1 MRLKLAVAIA
11 SMLTASLF
19 VFVLLCLLGAER
31 TKVSA
36 GAGTVRYVACEGNC
50 GSAVPCYSTIQAAV
64 DASSAGDEIRV
75 AAGTYTD
82 LHMRPRVDVTTSGA
96 VTQVVYISKT
106 ITLRGGYLSTND
118 FADPP
123 DGQGNRTILDAQG
136 HGRGLYITGNISPT
150 IENLEIK
157 NGVSVSQGARHRGG
171 RMLAA
176 ECTLLLPPLPCATT
190 AFTAIVVLIV
200 VGEYT

>member
-11 SMLTASLF
+11 SMLTGSLF
-19 VFVLLCLLGAER
+19 VFVLLCLLGAEK
-31 TKVSA
+31 TKVYA

-82 LHMRPRVDVTTSGA
+82 LHMRPRVDVTTGGA

-123 DGQGNRTILDAQG
+123 DGQVNRTILDAQG
-136 HGRGLYITGNISPT
+136 HGRGLYITGNISPV

-157 NGVSVSQGARHRGG
+157 NGVSVSQGVRHRGG

-176 ECTLLLPPLPCATT
+176 EYTLLLPPLPCATT
-190 AFTAIVVLIV
+190 AFTATVVLIV